1 MALYHIVLPC
11 LLTCLMTDACEGFE
25 CGGLKGP
32 KMRQSIF
39 QYRMIG
45 ECPLFRRIGEKN
57 KRVEYLKDGL
67 VPEVY
72 S

>member
-1 MALYHIVLPC
+1 MISASALFFNI
-11 LLTCLMTDACEGFE
+11 GISR
-25 CGGLKGP
+25 KG
-32 KMRQSIF
+32 IF
-39 QYRMIG
+39 QYGMIG

-72 S
+72 SGSAG